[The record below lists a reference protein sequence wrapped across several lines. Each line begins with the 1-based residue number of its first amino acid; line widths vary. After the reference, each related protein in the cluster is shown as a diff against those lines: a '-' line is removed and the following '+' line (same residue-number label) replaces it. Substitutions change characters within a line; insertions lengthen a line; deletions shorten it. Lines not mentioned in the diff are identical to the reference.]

1 MLAVQDQPQPER
13 LDPADE
19 ASLRRW
25 AEKFAVSEAQLLEAV
40 RAVGTDPERV
50 GAWLLAAREDRHTPP
65 PGRSEPPEGP
75 EGPKPPQ

>member
-25 AEKFAVSEAQLLEAV
+25 VEKFAVSEAQLLEAV
-40 RAVGTDPERV
+40 QAVGTDPERV

-65 PGRSEPPEGP
+65 TGRSEPPEGP